1 MGHFLVFIAFLEAFQ
16 PVMIAV
22 GIPAGLYA
30 HCPAWYT
37 FGIGVLTELEILRSS
52 CTTGTGD
59 RYDQPT
65 MAPSEVPT
73 AFAILSGVEDV

>member
-1 MGHFLVFIAFLEAFQ
+1 
-16 PVMIAV
+16 MIAV

-30 HCPAWYT
+30 HCPACNT
-37 FGIGVLTELEILRSS
+37 FGIGVLTELEIFRSS

-65 MAPSEVPT
+65 IAPSEVPT
-73 AFAILSGVEDV
+73 ILAILSGVDDV